1 MKKYIGKSII
11 TGLLL
16 SAFAVTSSFA
26 VDRDMSKDE
35 LVKVKNEYSKLLGSP
50 VLTLNK
56 GIDHGKFK
64 QIEVEAKGRRGSQ
77 KFNVFVVNGV
87 EGVAF
92 FGKAFTKDGKPFDF
106 PKDSSLIKNGVA
118 FIMGNGTEDIY
129 LVSDPEC
136 PWCQKLEKE
145 ISSEARAKYK
155 IHMIPMPLAMHPN
168 SKSVLYW
175 VMSAKTDKEKSER
188 LHNYMTGKDKTSWK
202 SFKPTDKQK
211 TEIDKTLA
219 SSLKAA
225 EELEA
230 RGTPSIYNKD
240 FGKMSFKDLTK

>member
-16 SAFAVTSSFA
+16 SAFTVTSSFA

-35 LVKVKNEYSKLLGSP
+35 LVKVKTEYSKLLGSP

-56 GIDHGKFK
+56 GIDHGEFK
-64 QIEVEAKGRRGSQ
+64 QIEVEARGKRGSQ

-87 EGVAF
+87 KGVAF

-106 PKDSSLIKNGVA
+106 PKDSSLIKNGIA
-118 FIMGNGTEDIY
+118 FTMGSGKENIY
-129 LVSDPEC
+129 LVTDPEC

-145 ISSEARAKYK
+145 ISSKAKSKYT
-155 IHMIPMPLAMHPN
+155 INVIPMPLAMHPN
-168 SKSVLYW
+168 SKNVLYW
-175 VMSAKTDKEKSER
+175 VMSAKTDKDKGER
-188 LHNYMTGKDKTSWK
+188 LHNYMTGKDKNSWK
-202 SFKPTDKQK
+202 SFKPTDKEK
-211 TEIDKTLA
+211 SNIDKTLN

-240 FGKMSFKDLTK
+240 FGKMSFKELTK